1 MICEFCHGLLANPE
15 TGEPCEECTGGIGHC
30 CDGVQVQNLTEP
42 DPFAELYADLGGEA
56 GGA

>member
-15 TGEPCEECTGGIGHC
+15 TGEPCVECIGGLANC
-30 CDGVQVQNLTEP
+30 CEGMVENLTEP